1 MSQGSDDNIS
11 FLTFFYQVFA
21 AAVAYCYRG
30 IARIGFLHH
39 QGSHRFA
46 DDIATSEYN
55 TFFAG
60 SLYFVTFQQ
69 FEDTVGSSGYI
80 ARKSDGH
87 TAYVDRV
94 EAVYIFTVINR
105 FDYFL
110 FGDMFR

>member
-1 MSQGSDDNIS
+1 M
-11 FLTFFYQVFA
+11 
-21 AAVAYCYRG
+21 AYGYCG

-46 DDIATSEYN
+46 DNIAASEYDAL
-55 TFFAG
+55 FSG
-60 SLYFVTFQQ
+60 SFYVITFQQ
-69 FEDTVGSSGYI
+69 FEDAVGSSGYI
-80 ARKSDGH
+80 TRKSDGH